1 MSTNIADSIR
11 NEELGIRNGNE
22 TKSIPN
28 SSLLIPNCNKPELLA
43 PAGNFEKL
51 QAALIYG
58 ADAVYFGGKNFSL
71 RAYGDNFTR
80 DEILQAV
87 DFTHALGKKIYAAVN
102 IFAHN
107 ADLDALADYLKF
119 LDGAGVDAVLV
130 SDLGVLSLAKKTN
143 LKIHISTQANVTNYQ
158 AAKFFHEL
166 GASRIVLARELAR
179 DEILT
184 IKKSCAAELEIFI
197 HGAMCISY
205 SGRCWLLKF
214 LTGRDANQGACTH
227 SCRWKYNLVE
237 EKRDGE
243 FFPVGEDER
252 GSYVMNS
259 KDLCLLPY
267 LDKVIQSGVA
277 SLKIEGRM
285 KSVNYVA
292 GVVKVY
298 RAAIDSYFSGDFKIR
313 DEWLEELNKIAHR
326 PYTTGFFLSDDKPT
340 EIYSTSKPSRSS
352 EFLGIVRAFDAAT
365 MTATIEQRGKFE
377 INQRVEFFQPHGKT
391 FSQTITSMRDADGQ
405 EIFSA
410 PHAQQIVK
418 ISVIEPVEVWA
429 LMRGV
434 LPA

>member
-1 MSTNIADSIR
+1 MSINIVEGTR
-11 NEELGIRNGNE
+11 NKELGTRELLG
-22 TKSIPN
+22 KSLVP
-28 SSLLIPNCNKPELLA
+28 SSQFLIPKPELLA

-51 QAALIYG
+51 QAALIFG

-71 RAYGDNFTR
+71 RAFGDNFTR
-80 DEILQAV
+80 EEIIQAV

-102 IFAHN
+102 VFAHN
-107 ADLDALADYLKF
+107 SDLVALADYLKF
-119 LDGAGVDAVLV
+119 LDSAGVDAVLI
-130 SDLGVLSLAKKTN
+130 SDLGVMSLTKETN
-143 LKIHISTQANVTNYQ
+143 LKIHVSTQANVTNWR

-166 GASRIVLARELAR
+166 GASRIVLARELTR
-179 DEILT
+179 EEILD
-184 IKKSCAAELEIFI
+184 IKQNCAAELEIFV

-205 SGRCWLLKF
+205 SGRCWLSKF

-237 EKRDGE
+237 ETRDGE

-298 RAAIDSYFSGDFKIR
+298 RAAIDSYFDNPNDFKIR
-313 DEWLEELNKIAHR
+313 GEWLDELDKVAHR
-326 PYTTGFFLSDDKPT
+326 PYTTGFFMSDGKPT
-340 EIYSTSKPSRSS
+340 EIYKTSKPSRASD
-352 EFLGIVRAFDAAT
+352 FLGIVRAFDATT
-365 MTATIEQRGKFE
+365 MTATIEQRGKFNV
-377 INQRVEFFQPHGKT
+377 NQRVEFFQPRGKT
-391 FSQTITSMRDADGQ
+391 FSQMITSMRDKEGQ

-418 ISVIEPVEVWA
+418 IPVAEPVEIWS
-429 LMRGV
+429 LMRSD
-434 LPA
+434 

>member
-1 MSTNIADSIR
+1 M
-11 NEELGIRNGNE
+11 
-22 TKSIPN
+22 
-28 SSLLIPNCNKPELLA
+28 NKPELLA

-71 RAYGDNFTR
+71 RAFGDNFTR
-80 DEILQAV
+80 EEILKAV
-87 DFTHALGKKIYAAVN
+87 EFTHALGKKIYAATN

-107 ADLDALADYLKF
+107 KDIPALADYLKF

-130 SDLGVLSLAKKTN
+130 SDLGVLTLAKELTN
-143 LKIHISTQANVTNYQ
+143 LKIHISTQANVTNWR

-166 GASRIVLARELAR
+166 GADRIVLARELTCA
-179 DEILT
+179 EISE
-184 IKKSCAAELEIFI
+184 IKANCAAELEIFI

-205 SGRCWLLKF
+205 SGRCWLSKY

-237 EKRDGE
+237 EKRQGE

-267 LDKVIQSGVA
+267 LDKVIQSGVT

-292 GVVKVY
+292 GIVKIY
-298 RAAIDSYFSGDFKIR
+298 RAAIDSYFDGDFKIR
-313 DEWLEELNKIAHR
+313 GEWLDELNKMAHR
-326 PYTTGFFLSDDKPT
+326 PYTTGFFLGDGEPT
-340 EIYSTSKPSRSS
+340 EIYDTSKPSRSAN
-352 EFLGIVRAFDAAT
+352 FLGIVRDFDLST

-377 INQRVEFFQPHGKT
+377 VGERVEFFQPQGKT
-391 FSQTITSMRDADGQ
+391 FSQVITSMRDADRQ
-405 EIFSA
+405 EILSA

-418 ISVIEPVEVWA
+418 IPVVKPVEVWT
-429 LMRGV
+429 LMRS
-434 LPA
+434 

>member
-1 MSTNIADSIR
+1 MT
-11 NEELGIRNGNE
+11 
-22 TKSIPN
+22 
-28 SSLLIPNCNKPELLA
+28 KPELLA

-80 DEILQAV
+80 EEILQAV
-87 DFTHALGKKIYAAVN
+87 DYTHALGKKIYAAVN
-102 IFAHN
+102 VFAHN
-107 ADLDALADYLKF
+107 ADIDTLADYLTF

-130 SDLGVLSLAKKTN
+130 SDLGVLALVKELTN
-143 LKIHISTQANVTNYQ
+143 LKIHISTQANVTNWR
-158 AAKFFHEL
+158 AAKVFSDL
-166 GASRIVLARELAR
+166 GASRIVLARELTCA
-179 DEILT
+179 EIAD
-184 IKKSCAAELEIFI
+184 IKRHCAAELEIFV

-205 SGRCWLLKF
+205 SGRCWLSKF

-227 SCRWKYNLVE
+227 SCRWKYHLVE
-237 EKRDGE
+237 ETRPEE

-267 LDKVIQSGVA
+267 LDKVIQSGVT

-298 RAAIDSYFSGDFKIR
+298 RAAIDACFDGDFAVR
-313 DEWLEELNKIAHR
+313 DEWLAELDKVAHR

-340 EIYSTSKPSRSS
+340 EIHTTAKPSRSS
-352 EFLGIVRAFDAAT
+352 KFLGIVRAFDSST

-377 INQRVEFFQPHGKT
+377 VGERVEFLQPKGRT
-391 FSQTITSMRDADGQ
+391 FSQTIASMRDADGL
-405 EIFSA
+405 ELSAA
-410 PHAQQIVK
+410 PHAQQVVTIPV
-418 ISVIEPVEVWA
+418 VEPVEVWS
-429 LMRGV
+429 LMRDV
-434 LPA
+434 

>member
-1 MSTNIADSIR
+1 MSTNIAEQIR
-11 NEELGIRNGNE
+11 NYELGIRNYFF
-22 TKSIPN
+22 IPH
-28 SSLLIPNCNKPELLA
+28 SSFLIPNCKKPELLA

-80 DEILQAV
+80 EEILQAV
-87 DFTHALGKKIYAAVN
+87 NFTHNLGKKIYAAVN

-119 LDGAGVDAVLV
+119 LDGAGVDAVLI
-130 SDLGVLSLAKKTN
+130 SDLGVMSLAKETN
-143 LKIHISTQANVTNYQ
+143 LKIHVSTQANVTNWR
-158 AAKFFHEL
+158 AAKFFHDL
-166 GASRIVLARELAR
+166 GAERIVLARELTRA
-179 DEILT
+179 EILD
-184 IKKSCAAELEIFI
+184 IRQNCSAELEIFV

-205 SGRCWLLKF
+205 SGRCWLSKF
-214 LTGRDANQGACTH
+214 LTDRDANQGACTH

-237 EKRDGE
+237 ETRAGE

-267 LDKVIQSGVA
+267 LDEVIQSGVA

-298 RAAIDSYFSGDFKIR
+298 REAIDSYFSGNFAVR
-313 DEWLEELNKIAHR
+313 DEWLIELDKIAHR
-326 PYTTGFFLSDDKPT
+326 PYTAGFFISDGKPT
-340 EIYSTSKPSRSS
+340 EIYLTSKPKRSAD
-352 EFLGIVRAFDAAT
+352 FLGIVRDFDSAT

-377 INQRVEFFQPHGKT
+377 VGERVEFLQPKGKT
-391 FSQTITSMRDADGQ
+391 FSQTITEMRDADGL

-418 ISVIEPVEVWA
+418 IPVAEPVEIWS
-429 LMRGV
+429 LMRR
-434 LPA
+434 

>member
-1 MSTNIADSIR
+1 M
-11 NEELGIRNGNE
+11 
-22 TKSIPN
+22 
-28 SSLLIPNCNKPELLA
+28 LINTVKPELLA
-43 PAGNFEKL
+43 PAGNLEKL

-71 RAYGDNFTR
+71 RAFGDNFTR
-80 DEILQAV
+80 EEILKAV
-87 DFTHALGKKIYAAVN
+87 EFTHALGKKIYAAVN

-107 ADLDALADYLKF
+107 RDISALADHLKF

-130 SDLGVLSLAKKTN
+130 SDLGVLTLTKELTN
-143 LKIHISTQANVTNYQ
+143 LKIHISTQANVTNWQ

-166 GASRIVLARELAR
+166 GADRIVLARELTCA
-179 DEILT
+179 EISE
-184 IKKSCAAELEIFI
+184 IKANCAAELEIFI

-205 SGRCWLLKF
+205 SGRCWLSKY

-237 EKRDGE
+237 EKRQGE

-267 LDKVIQSGVA
+267 LDKVIQSGVT

-298 RAAIDSYFSGDFKIR
+298 RAAIDSYFDGDFKIR
-313 DEWLEELNKIAHR
+313 GEWLDELNKMAHR
-326 PYTTGFFLSDDKPT
+326 PYTTGFFLSDGEPT
-340 EIYSTSKPSRSS
+340 EIYDTSKPSRSAN
-352 EFLGIVRAFDAAT
+352 FLGIVRDFDLST

-377 INQRVEFFQPHGKT
+377 VGERVEFFQPQGKI
-391 FSQTITSMRDADGQ
+391 FSQVITTMRDADGQ
-405 EIFSA
+405 EILSA

-418 ISVIEPVEVWA
+418 IPVVNPVEIWS
-429 LMRGV
+429 LMRS
-434 LPA
+434 

>member
-1 MSTNIADSIR
+1 MI
-11 NEELGIRNGNE
+11 
-22 TKSIPN
+22 
-28 SSLLIPNCNKPELLA
+28 KPELLA

-71 RAYGDNFTR
+71 RAFGDNFTR
-80 DEILQAV
+80 EEILKAV
-87 DFTHALGKKIYAAVN
+87 EFTHARGKKIYAAVN

-107 ADLDALADYLKF
+107 ADLNALADYLKF
-119 LDGAGVDAVLV
+119 LEGAGVDAVLI
-130 SDLGVLSLAKKTN
+130 SDLGVLSLARETN
-143 LKIHISTQANVTNYQ
+143 LKIHVSTQANVTNLA

-166 GASRIVLARELAR
+166 GASRIVLARELTR
-179 DEILT
+179 EEILA
-184 IKKSCAAELEIFI
+184 IKKSCAAELEIFV

-205 SGRCWLLKF
+205 SGRCWLSKF
-214 LTGRDANQGACTH
+214 LTGRDANSGACTH

-237 EKRDGE
+237 ETRPNE
-243 FFPVGEDER
+243 IFPVGEDER

-259 KDLCLLPY
+259 KDLCLLPH
-267 LDKVIQSGVA
+267 LDKVIESGVA

-298 RAAIDSYFSGDFKIR
+298 RAAIDSYFAGPNDFKIR
-313 DEWLEELNKIAHR
+313 DEWRAELDKVAHR
-326 PYTTGFFLSDDKPT
+326 PYTTGFFLGDSRPT
-340 EIYSTSKPSRSS
+340 EIYSTSKPSRAS

-377 INQRVEFFQPHGKT
+377 VGQRVEFFQPHGKT
-391 FSQTITSMRDADGQ
+391 FSQTITSMRDENDL

-410 PHAQQIVK
+410 PHAQQLVK
-418 ISVIEPVEVWA
+418 ISVDEPAEIWS
-429 LMRGV
+429 LMRS
-434 LPA
+434 